1 MHPSGGRSRLALV
14 HSSKAKE
21 VLEERDAPLGQL
33 LKKAQILVWEAEVQ
47 SWRFTYMSEQAEA
60 MLGYPVEQWYEP
72 NFFADHLHPADQLKV
87 LLSCQK
93 HSIIGDNYDLMFR
106 LLAKDGRLVWLH
118 SLVHV
123 TFERGKAKRISGLM
137 IDISEQK
144 HAEEALID
152 LGGRLIAAQEKE
164 RARIARE
171 LHDDFNQRMAL
182 LSIELEQLN
191 RAVHEHTDRQLFEKL
206 QRQVKEISADLHRL
220 SYRLHPSKLDHLGLG
235 SAIQSLCAEF
245 SESSN
250 IKISFHKNGLPETLP
265 KDLALTLFRVAQEGV
280 RNCIRHSGANSVQV
294 VLMKARAGLRLSIS
308 DNGCG
313 FDAKSEATQG
323 GLGFISMR
331 ERLHLVGGEMQIYSQ
346 PRRGTRLEVTV
357 PLLRES

>member
-1 MHPSGGRSRLALV
+1 
-14 HSSKAKE
+14 
-21 VLEERDAPLGQL
+21 
-33 LKKAQILVWEAEVQ
+33 
-47 SWRFTYMSEQAEA
+47 MSEQAET
-60 MLGYPVEQWYEP
+60 MLGYPIEQWYEP
-72 NFFADHLHPADQLKV
+72 DFFADHLHPADQLKV

-93 HSIIGDNYDLMFR
+93 HSVTGQNYDLTFR
-106 LLAKDGRLVWLH
+106 MLTKDDRVIWLH

-123 TFERGKAKRISGLM
+123 TFERNKAQRVSGLM
-137 IDISEQK
+137 IDITEQK
-144 HAEEALID
+144 RAEEALID

-182 LSIELEQLN
+182 LSIELDQLGG
-191 RAVHEHTDRQLFEKL
+191 AIHERIDHKLFEKL
-206 QRQVKEISADLHRL
+206 QRQVKEISADIHRL

-235 SAIQSLCAEF
+235 SAVKSLCEEY
-245 SESSN
+245 SESSKV
-250 IKISFHKNGLPETLP
+250 KISFYKNGLPETLP
-265 KDLALTLFRVAQEGV
+265 KDLALTLFRVAQEAL

-294 VLMKARAGLRLSIS
+294 VLMKARNGLRLSIS

-313 FDAKSEATQG
+313 FDAKSESTQG

-331 ERLHLVGGEMQIYSQ
+331 ERLHLAGGEMQVYSQ

-357 PLLRES
+357 PLMRES